1 MLSKEKGTPR
11 LIMLSQLSSR
21 RRIELYSDHCMR
33 PNSGILCVSLSLSLS
48 LSLMAQAQKTP
59 ELIRKLYK
67 SILNGNM
74 TEVRAQ
80 WSTIAERD
88 LYGAVTPR
96 GDNILHTAICMK
108 HKDIAREILKKC
120 KEPER
125 LLTKE
130 NALGDTVLHE
140 AAATD
145 MTDVAQELLT
155 SAPELLFKR
164 NMRGETPLFRAAHY
178 GKARTFWALADKLDE
193 RKLPADKKMPHLK
206 RDDGTTI
213 LHITILAEFFGEY
226 FLLTTISVESILFK
240 QNA

>member
-21 RRIELYSDHCMR
+21 DRRRIELYSDHCMR
-33 PNSGILCVSLSLSLS
+33 PNSGILSLS
-48 LSLMAQAQKTP
+48 LSLMAQAQNTP
-59 ELIRKLYK
+59 ERELIRKLYK

-74 TEVRAQ
+74 TEVRDQ
-80 WSTIAERD
+80 WSTITD

-108 HKDIAREILKKC
+108 HEDIAKEILKKC

-145 MTDVAQELLT
+145 MTYIARELLK
-155 SAPELLFKR
+155 SAPELLVKR
-164 NMRGETPLFRAAHY
+164 NTRGETPLFRAAHY
-178 GKARTFWALADKLDE
+178 GKADTFRALADKLDE
-193 RKLPADKKMPHLK
+193 EEKEPEKKMAHLK
-206 RDDGTTI
+206 RHDGTTI

-226 FLLTTISVESILFK
+226 FLLTTIYVESILFK